1 MLQSSGYFAVTN
13 TIICN
18 MEQNKT
24 KLPETVI
31 VETERRAADDALRRA
46 LREAQNAYN
55 ALRELEDL
63 GEIPEPHN
71 CTTEWVEQ
79 KTTAKKQAVSN
90 ADFLTIAQKQSQI
103 AHWGKFAKKVLG
115 YVETIQK
122 FIASIPSDQYVYDE
136 EIGTFYVKDIGEL
149 VNNRC
154 TRTVP
159 VEAENHWRLIQKVR
173 SAINE
178 LRTWEKDRDLKKYR
192 LEDLFAM
199 SPEVFGIDWATGNI
213 SIDHSYDHLPSLVLN
228 RELSMKG
235 YL

>member
-1 MLQSSGYFAVTN
+1 M
-13 TIICN
+13 
-18 MEQNKT
+18 
-24 KLPETVI
+24 
-31 VETERRAADDALRRA
+31 
-46 LREAQNAYN
+46 
-55 ALRELEDL
+55 
-63 GEIPEPHN
+63 
-71 CTTEWVEQ
+71 
-79 KTTAKKQAVSN
+79 
-90 ADFLTIAQKQSQI
+90 
-103 AHWGKFAKKVLG
+103 
-115 YVETIQK
+115 
-122 FIASIPSDQYVYDE
+122 
-136 EIGTFYVKDIGEL
+136 

-213 SIDHSYDHLPSLVLN
+213 AIDHSYDHLPSLVLN